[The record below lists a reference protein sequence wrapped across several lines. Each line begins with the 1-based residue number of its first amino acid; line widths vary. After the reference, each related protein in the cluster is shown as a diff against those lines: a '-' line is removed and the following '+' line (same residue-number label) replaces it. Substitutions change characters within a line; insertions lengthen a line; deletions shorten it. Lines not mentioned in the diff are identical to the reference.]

1 MQLSV
6 EGCRKG
12 RALENI
18 RDSGLW
24 PELPQVPTWRLR
36 LPEVPTMAEETLSHC
51 REEKQRTQTP
61 RVGSQWP
68 LALATHTM
76 KGLMV
81 KPQPRDTE
89 NAQIQKPQMLC

>member
-24 PELPQVPTWRLR
+24 PELPEVPTWRLR
-36 LPEVPTMAEETLSHC
+36 LPEVPTMAKETLSHC
-51 REEKQRTQTP
+51 REEKQRT
-61 RVGSQWP
+61 
-68 LALATHTM
+68 
-76 KGLMV
+76 
-81 KPQPRDTE
+81 
-89 NAQIQKPQMLC
+89 